1 MKTRSNPKIALNNA
15 SGGDRASLVRLFL
28 VNCLLLASIIIFQ
41 GNMALAQS
49 PNNSNLVVEDRA
61 ADLTP
66 PPSRWLKEIYLE
78 PKTIRPSTKTLKAR
92 IEAEK
97 KKPEIAEPI
106 VLRLKTTE
114 LRPLLAQ
121 LANDNA
127 FRKLTNSQKYN
138 FAVMKN
144 LEARIEKKASDAQ
157 DHPSRKPAV
166 ALLTLSTTDL
176 GWIDL
181 DKLSHALAYPSL
193 EPFLPVDEIQSLKR
207 SDSSTRERW
216 MSHFGARYAEVKGKA
231 EQWYENNSGVLQIP
245 FAALLPEHMKNLL
258 GRYSPFR
265 GRNCFATALQFADP
279 SIIQAKNINMI
290 REAGHSLALI
300 NHDEFSHAL
309 WLAYDELTPQTVGQ
323 GLKFGDVIAIIDGND
338 RSAYTSFK
346 HAAVHIAG
354 DLYLHK
360 PSKSASSPIEFVRWK
375 ELVQTW
381 NPLVKQFEV
390 RYFRHRAGSR
400 IQEQSPT
407 SAIEKLKWN
416 R

>member
-1 MKTRSNPKIALNNA
+1 MQYKGIQNTDAIRPPV
-15 SGGDRASLVRLFL
+15 VRLGLPTRRQLRTFSTIL
-28 VNCLLLASIIIFQ
+28 LCLFSSGKAF
-41 GNMALAQS
+41 AQS

-66 PPSRWLKEIYLE
+66 PPSRWLKELYLE
-78 PKTIRPSTKTLKAR
+78 PKTIRPSSKTLKTR

-97 KKPEIAEPI
+97 RKPEIAEPI

-121 LANDNA
+121 LASDTA
-127 FRKLTNSQKYN
+127 FRKLTLSQKYN
-138 FAVMKN
+138 FSVMKN

-157 DHPSRKPAV
+157 DSPSRKPAV
-166 ALLTLSTTDL
+166 ALLTLNASDL
-176 GWIDL
+176 SWIDL

-193 EPFLPVDEIQSLKR
+193 EPFLPVEEIRALKK
-207 SDSSTRERW
+207 DDPAVKERW
-216 MSHFGARYAEVKGKA
+216 MSHFGARFAEVRGKA
-231 EQWYENNSGVLQIP
+231 EQWFENNTSMLQVPIS
-245 FAALLPEHMKNLL
+245 ALLPEHMKNLL

-279 SIIQAKNINMI
+279 SIIQAKNVNMI

-309 WLAYDELTPQTVGQ
+309 WLAYDELTPQQVGQ
-323 GLKFGDVIAIIDGND
+323 GLQFGDIIAIIDGDD

-346 HAAVHIAG
+346 HAAVHIAA

-360 PSKSASSPIEFVRWK
+360 PSKSASSPIEFARWK

-381 NPLVKQFEV
+381 HPLVKQFEV
-390 RYFRHRAGSR
+390 RYFRHRAGAR
-400 IQEQSPT
+400 IQEQSPAF
-407 SAIEKLKWN
+407 AIEKLKWN

>member
-1 MKTRSNPKIALNNA
+1 VQKQGIQNIIVATLTPGERRGSPTR
-15 SGGDRASLVRLFL
+15 
-28 VNCLLLASIIIFQ
+28 LLLKALCAVLLCLTM
-41 GNMALAQS
+41 GDNALAQS
-49 PNNSNLVVEDRA
+49 PNNSNLVVEDRS

-66 PPSRWLKEIYLE
+66 PPSRWLKDLFLE
-78 PKTIRPSTKTLKAR
+78 PKTIRPSAKTLKAR

-121 LANDNA
+121 LASDNA
-127 FRKLTNSQKYN
+127 FRKLTVSQKYN

-144 LEARIEKKASDAQ
+144 LETRIEKKASDAQ
-157 DHPSRKPAV
+157 DNPSRKPAV
-166 ALLTLSTTDL
+166 ALLTLNTTDL
-176 GWIDL
+176 TWIDL
-181 DKLSHALAYPSL
+181 EKLSHALAYPSL
-193 EPFLPVDEIQSLKR
+193 EPFLPIDEIRTLKKE
-207 SDSSTRERW
+207 DSAAQERW
-216 MSHFGARYAEVKGKA
+216 MSHFGSRYAEVKGKA
-231 EQWYENNSGVLQIP
+231 EQWYENNTGALQIP
-245 FAALLPEHMKNLL
+245 FSALLPEHMKNLL

-279 SIIQAKNINMI
+279 SIIQAKNVNMI

-309 WLAYDELTPQTVGQ
+309 WLAYDELNPQQVGQ
-323 GLKFGDVIAIIDGND
+323 GLQFGDVITIIDGNE

-360 PSKSASSPIEFVRWK
+360 PSKSASSPIEFVRWR

-381 NPLVKQFEV
+381 HPLVKQFEV
-390 RYFRHRAGSR
+390 RYFRHRAGAR
-400 IQEQSPT
+400 IQEQSPAF
-407 SAIEKLKWN
+407 AIEKLKWN